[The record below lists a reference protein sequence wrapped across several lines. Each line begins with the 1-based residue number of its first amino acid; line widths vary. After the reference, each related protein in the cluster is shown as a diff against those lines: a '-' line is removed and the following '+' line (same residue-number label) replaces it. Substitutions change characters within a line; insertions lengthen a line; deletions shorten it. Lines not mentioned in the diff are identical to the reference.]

1 MDHLFLSLFI
11 CCFFFKKNN
20 NPERS
25 TVFILNNN
33 YLHEVKRLFCVI
45 YMISGYVNDQLF
57 NCAMSYIWR
66 NSYTAIE
73 NTVFMNCKSDI
84 LILVSC
90 NFPVNTL
97 NTD

>member
-1 MDHLFLSLFI
+1 
-11 CCFFFKKNN
+11 
-20 NPERS
+20 
-25 TVFILNNN
+25 
-33 YLHEVKRLFCVI
+33 
-45 YMISGYVNDQLF
+45 MISGYVNDQLF